1 MKYKVIENVNFSTI
15 CNSFHLDI
23 VLPIGSHIISDDTEY
38 EIITYIKKDNDY
50 IIIVRKLNKL
60 YITYLDKIK

>member
-1 MKYKVIENVNFSTI
+1 MEYKVIENVNFSTI
-15 CNSFHLDI
+15 CNFFHLDI
-23 VLPIGSHIISDDTEY
+23 VLPIGSHIINDDTEY

-50 IIIVRKLNKL
+50 IIIVRKLNKS